1 MPSTPTVWPVI
12 IVVNV
17 NDLYFGKEVQVE
29 HEVFATGGWE
39 FARSME

>member
-1 MPSTPTVWPVI
+1 MPSTPSVWPVMM
-12 IVVNV
+12 VVNV

-29 HEVFATGGWE
+29 REVFATGGWE